1 MAAAG
6 ADIIKHNGKSR
17 RTICVLSSEQI
28 TSFQERIY
36 KHYRSEGRV
45 LPWRKTR
52 DPYKI
57 LVSELMLQQTQVER
71 VLVKYQLF
79 LNNFPSFS
87 ALSHAPLKNVLEV
100 WHGLGYNKRA
110 IALKRIAQTVETQF
124 VGKLPSDYSALVG
137 LPGVGH
143 ATACAIR
150 TFAFDI
156 PSVFIETNIRTVFIH
171 AFYADE
177 KGVEDDKLY
186 PLVESTLDRSNPRKW
201 YYALMD
207 YGAMLKKQHK
217 NPSRNSA
224 QYKKQVPFEG
234 SNRQLRG
241 KIISLIIA
249 HSGITEADLIRRLNV
264 DPQLISSNLQKLEAE
279 GFLKRHHTKFFIA

>member
-1 MAAAG
+1 M
-6 ADIIKHNGKSR
+6 KHNGR
-17 RTICVLSSEQI
+17 RRRQMCDLSSEQI
-28 TSFQERIY
+28 TSFQKQIY
-36 KHYRSEGRV
+36 RHYRSEGRV

-79 LNNFPSFS
+79 LNDFPSFS
-87 ALSHAPLKNVLEV
+87 ALSRAPLKNVLEV

-110 IALKRIAQTVETQF
+110 IALRRIAQTVEAQYL
-124 VGKLPSDYSALVG
+124 GKLPSDYSDLVD
-137 LPGVGH
+137 LPGVGR
-143 ATACAIR
+143 ATAGAIQA
-150 TFAFDI
+150 FAFDI

-171 AFYADE
+171 TFYPDE
-177 KGVEDDKLY
+177 HGIEDDKLY
-186 PLVESTLDRSNPRKW
+186 PLVECTLDRSNPRRW

-207 YGAMLKKQHK
+207 YGVMLKKQHK

-224 QYKKQVPFEG
+224 QYKKQVPFKD

-241 KIISLIIA
+241 DLLSLIVA
-249 HSGITEADLIRRLNV
+249 HSGITETDLTRRLNV
-264 DPQLISSNLQKLEAE
+264 DPQLISRNLEKLEAE
-279 GFLKRHHTKFFIA
+279 GFLKRSKTKFFIA

>member
-1 MAAAG
+1 MSAAG

-57 LVSELMLQQTQVER
+57 LVSELMLQQTQVDR
-71 VLVKYQLF
+71 VLVKYPLF

-87 ALSHAPLKNVLEV
+87 ELSRAPLKNVLEV

-110 IALKRIAQTVETQF
+110 IALKRIAQTVEAQF

-156 PSVFIETNIRTVFIH
+156 PSVFIETNIRSVFIH

-186 PLVESTLDRSNPRKW
+186 PLVECTLDRSNPRKW

-241 KIISLIIA
+241 KIVSLIIA

-264 DPQLISSNLQKLEAE
+264 APQLISSNLQKLEAE
-279 GFLKRHHTKFFIA
+279 GFLKRHQTKVFIA

>member
-71 VLVKYQLF
+71 ALVKYQLF

-150 TFAFDI
+150 TFAFDL

-249 HSGITEADLIRRLNV
+249 HAGITEADLIRRLNV